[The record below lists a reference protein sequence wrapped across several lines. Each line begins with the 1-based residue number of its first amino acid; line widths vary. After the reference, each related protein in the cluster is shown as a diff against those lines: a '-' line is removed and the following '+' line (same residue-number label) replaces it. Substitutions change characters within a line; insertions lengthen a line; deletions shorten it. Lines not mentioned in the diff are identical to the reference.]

1 MEHPAKPGIMVVN
14 RNGKASLTDYKVEE
28 ELGPYSLVKFQ
39 IHTGRTHQIRVH
51 MQFLGHPIAC
61 DDLYGDGRPVLL
73 SSIKR
78 NFKLSRSE
86 EQERP
91 ILARLGL
98 HSQSLRFTDAAGTLH
113 TLEAEMPKDMRALL
127 QQLRKWKS

>member
-1 MEHPAKPGIMVVN
+1 MEHPTKPGTMVIN
-14 RNGKASLTDYKVEE
+14 RRGKAALTDYTVQE
-28 ELGPYSLVKFQ
+28 ELGPYSLVQFR

-51 MQFLGHPIAC
+51 MQSLGHPIAC

-78 NFKLSRSE
+78 NFKLSRSQ
-86 EQERP
+86 EQELP
-91 ILARLGL
+91 ILARMGL
-98 HSQSLRFTDAAGTLH
+98 HSQTLRFTDDAGTLH